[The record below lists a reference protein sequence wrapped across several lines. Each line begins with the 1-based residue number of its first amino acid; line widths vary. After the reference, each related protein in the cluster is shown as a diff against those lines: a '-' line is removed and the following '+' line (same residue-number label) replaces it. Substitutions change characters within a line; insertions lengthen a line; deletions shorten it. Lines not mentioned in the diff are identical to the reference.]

1 MTRAADPELKAHLLL
16 LLLFLLLERL
26 HGLVGADQL
35 GEVGHVLVRLLQQVG
50 QPLVFLLVDQLPVAL
65 LILRLRDAA
74 CRVRG

>member
-50 QPLVFLLVDQLPVAL
+50 QTLVLLLVDQLPVAL